1 MKSDIHPE
9 NYRLV
14 AFKDMSNDDV
24 FIAKST
30 VETKETT
37 KIDGVEYPLFKLEIS
52 RTSHPYYT
60 GKSKLV
66 DTAGRVDKF
75 RSKYADFNKASNVKT
90 EDTPVET
97 KEEID
102 ETKTKAPVKEPA
114 AEAPIEEPAAEAPA
128 EESAA
133 EAPAEEPAAE
143 APVEE
148 AAEETPAEE
157 ATAEESTEDKTE
169 SKE

>member
-24 FIAKST
+24 FITKST

-75 RSKYADFNKASNVKT
+75 RSKYADFNKPSDVK
-90 EDTPVET
+90 EDTPVDN
-97 KEEID
+97 KEEIP
-102 ETKTKAPVKEPA
+102 ETKTQEPA
-114 AEAPIEEPAAEAPA
+114 AEAP
-128 EESAA
+128 A

-143 APVEE
+143 APAEAPPEE
-148 AAEETPAEE
+148 QAAEAPA
-157 ATAEESTEDKTE
+157 
-169 SKE
+169 

>member
-24 FIAKST
+24 FITKST

-75 RSKYADFNKASNVKT
+75 RSKYADFNKPSDVK
-90 EDTPVET
+90 EDTSVE
-97 KEEID
+97 KKQENLEA
-102 ETKTKAPVKEPA
+102 KTAPA
-114 AEAPIEEPAAEAPA
+114 EEPAVEAPA
-128 EESAA
+128 EEPAV

-143 APVEE
+143 AP
-148 AAEETPAEE
+148 AEEPAVEAPAEE
-157 ATAEESTEDKTE
+157 PASEESTEDKAD

>member
-24 FIAKST
+24 FITKST

-75 RSKYADFNKASNVKT
+75 RSKYADFNKPS
-90 EDTPVET
+90 D
-97 KEEID
+97 
-102 ETKTKAPVKEPA
+102 VKEDNPVDNKQEIPEIITGPYTGGA
-114 AEAPIEEPAAEAPA
+114 VGAPIGTYKGGSFAVPLPYYG
-128 EESAA
+128 
-133 EAPAEEPAAE
+133 
-143 APVEE
+143 
-148 AAEETPAEE
+148 
-157 ATAEESTEDKTE
+157 
-169 SKE
+169 